1 MTLNRTFVASG
12 PTPIPSGLQVS
23 GDFYDLKNRLFS
35 KVDINLENT
44 SQVIY
49 RYTIVIMRGETSQEY
64 DATTSLSKDSNYPTK
79 NKLEIDIVHSLTP
92 RDGVVDKTIEYNFSN
107 LLNHSI
113 LHKLDIKEVVNSV
126 TKTYNLTH
134 TQDFRFYAT
143 PVTLT
148 NFTFT
153 RGDTTNDHFQNND
166 TIKISGLNL
175 YHGSNNPIDQ
185 TIPETRTI
193 LPQGVVIQPMLF
205 TIQEDVISPGGSI
218 EYIEYET
225 AYAPSGNYTFN
236 NVQLTTGKIYKINVT
251 ASWLLGYST
260 DIASTQKLSVLN
272 RPVIEGVVVENLY
285 EYSANAD
292 VVTITTD
299 PITSASFNLASKIW
313 FEFYNPS
320 DTLVAKA
327 GGVSGI
333 SINTGSNV
341 YTLKLSNIAV
351 LSSGGL
357 LVDTNYKVKAL
368 VQYTTGQYR
377 RSDPLPELE
386 NGDRVNF
393 TKSVPEI
400 VSSIINPLY
409 TINDPSNKKILD
421 ISVKKQAY
429 QLYAPNIVSG
439 IKFHFYDGAALVAST
454 SSYTFVNSSGEG
466 NVTYPIL
473 LSDVTPGV
481 LVNDKDYRIKAE
493 VTLVK
498 HSGATELRLSEL
510 DTSLPYSDKVNFTKS
525 VPEIVSHSII
535 PLFTSDPLEKILDI
549 EVKKQEYFL
558 VAPNVASGIK
568 FHFYDA
574 DDTET
579 IVASTSSSTFVNSSG
594 EGNVTYPILLSD
606 VTRVLPDGDY
616 LVNDKNYRIKAEV
629 TLVKHSGSTELRL
642 SELSSATESIPDQ
655 VNFSESFPE
664 IVNHTINSL
673 YTSNPLEKILDI
685 YVQKQ
690 SYFLVA
696 PNVESGIKFHFY
708 DESSTTIPVASTSS
722 YTFVNSSGVGN
733 VSYPILLSEVTPGVL
748 VNDKDYRIQAEV
760 TLEPHHGGTETRPSA
775 FSSLTASIPDK
786 VNFSLKRPF
795 ITSITSYDFQDDGE
809 GENSEQIIAN
819 IVVRK
824 ELYELVAPT
833 SEEGI
838 RFLIYDSTGTTL
850 VGSTTNP
857 PNTRYTFYNS
867 SANPITEYSIKL
879 SDVVIESGQVLE
891 NGTSYKV
898 KAEVSIIKHSGDTEL
913 RLSAEFKELKGTQD
927 AVNISSVTI
936 SNSWALSTNNNPSSS
951 STRFNASPSIGISGF
966 FKKTPQF
973 NGGSDINHLDIA
985 TTKFRIE
992 YSVGVASVGVGDAV
1006 VWTYGAWTNV
1016 QKAVLLQ
1023 KSSSESLQEAVA
1035 RINAVTPVTSSG
1047 DGKFDNVIGSGR
1059 GNTQENMIFF
1069 IPQEQVTGTN
1079 AFTESNKVKVQ
1090 ISIIDPTNMWDSANG
1105 GVTDPKESNSIQL
1118 INKIN
1123 NYDFVVDSSSEPYNT
1138 LSEEGYLFLNI
1149 PVDWKSIHAHS
1160 VIVGYKYVS
1169 GDDYSYQTFTYD
1181 STTTISFEVD
1191 PITGTTLYYSVAY
1204 LVKNVNIGPTAT
1216 TQGLTIEKNVPIK
1229 LFPSS
1234 SDYSITN
1241 TSYTTFNTG
1250 GKSSIKFDLA
1260 FNASS
1265 TSQIDGINVYFTS
1278 PSSTQEP
1285 NQGSGIDKTR
1295 IATFTASQAGI
1306 NKTIQLLHV
1315 GSTINYATTGN
1326 FTPLNRID
1334 ASGAPIDVTNDF
1346 SLPWQDFDFA
1356 NISFE
1361 AFRDRRVTTTGASFG
1376 TINYVESG
1384 SSDFDRTIW
1393 NVPVMNSPRWNGPIT
1408 LEGGVRNSS
1417 TATKL
1422 SWMQVRDLNNVDFTY
1437 DFTMM
1442 KDDNSASLIHDY
1454 TGSAALTES
1463 EQILTID
1470 PDANAKYNITLA
1482 SVFDP
1487 GTTGSMREVSAHA
1500 DTIEFHT
1507 IHVDVSGINISV
1519 QNPSNTT
1526 KVNLSFNNAVVSG
1539 NTLTTAGAIE
1549 SAIFDSNIAEQ
1560 HVMFTSTNPTRAL
1573 TRLVPTNNVIER
1585 VVSPATTK
1593 EFLLPSDSSLAQ
1605 KFSFFMRLKALI
1617 KYKVTRYTNTTPT
1630 TPTTEVLT
1638 TSSVEIADQTNTD
1651 DNSQYIVSSI
1661 PIIGTTF
1668 TTTPDPVDGSPTL
1681 NFLLDAN
1688 GLEVEGFTSV
1698 VIIIGQD
1705 GTESKPDGE
1714 AVVLVFPDTGAT
1726 SDYSNEV
1733 AGSGAAPL
1741 NPRLTAGESFTTTPT
1756 TITGAVHG
1764 SHNAD
1769 YTLKIGDINTTGR
1782 YKNSTLKM
1790 PLSSVSGFTDG
1801 QVNLWIL
1808 ATTRRGTNFSS
1819 LTATYTPPAV
1829 VSNLSISS
1837 TDGEYFVHFDVT
1849 ST

>member
-1 MTLNRTFVASG
+1 M
-12 PTPIPSGLQVS
+12 
-23 GDFYDLKNRLFS
+23 
-35 KVDINLENT
+35 
-44 SQVIY
+44 
-49 RYTIVIMRGETSQEY
+49 
-64 DATTSLSKDSNYPTK
+64 
-79 NKLEIDIVHSLTP
+79 
-92 RDGVVDKTIEYNFSN
+92 
-107 LLNHSI
+107 
-113 LHKLDIKEVVNSV
+113 
-126 TKTYNLTH
+126 
-134 TQDFRFYAT
+134 
-143 PVTLT
+143 
-148 NFTFT
+148 
-153 RGDTTNDHFQNND
+153 
-166 TIKISGLNL
+166 
-175 YHGSNNPIDQ
+175 
-185 TIPETRTI
+185 
-193 LPQGVVIQPMLF
+193 
-205 TIQEDVISPGGSI
+205 
-218 EYIEYET
+218 
-225 AYAPSGNYTFN
+225 
-236 NVQLTTGKIYKINVT
+236 
-251 ASWLLGYST
+251 
-260 DIASTQKLSVLN
+260 
-272 RPVIEGVVVENLY
+272 
-285 EYSANAD
+285 
-292 VVTITTD
+292 
-299 PITSASFNLASKIW
+299 
-313 FEFYNPS
+313 
-320 DTLVAKA
+320 
-327 GGVSGI
+327 
-333 SINTGSNV
+333 
-341 YTLKLSNIAV
+341 
-351 LSSGGL
+351 
-357 LVDTNYKVKAL
+357 
-368 VQYTTGQYR
+368 
-377 RSDPLPELE
+377 
-386 NGDRVNF
+386 
-393 TKSVPEI
+393 
-400 VSSIINPLY
+400 
-409 TINDPSNKKILD
+409 
-421 ISVKKQAY
+421 
-429 QLYAPNIVSG
+429 
-439 IKFHFYDGAALVAST
+439 
-454 SSYTFVNSSGEG
+454 
-466 NVTYPIL
+466 
-473 LSDVTPGV
+473 
-481 LVNDKDYRIKAE
+481 
-493 VTLVK
+493 
-498 HSGATELRLSEL
+498 
-510 DTSLPYSDKVNFTKS
+510 PYS
-525 VPEIVSHSII
+525 
-535 PLFTSDPLEKILDI
+535 
-549 EVKKQEYFL
+549 
-558 VAPNVASGIK
+558 
-568 FHFYDA
+568 
-574 DDTET
+574 
-579 IVASTSSSTFVNSSG
+579 
-594 EGNVTYPILLSD
+594 
-606 VTRVLPDGDY
+606 
-616 LVNDKNYRIKAEV
+616 
-629 TLVKHSGSTELRL
+629 
-642 SELSSATESIPDQ
+642 
-655 VNFSESFPE
+655 
-664 IVNHTINSL
+664 
-673 YTSNPLEKILDI
+673 
-685 YVQKQ
+685 
-690 SYFLVA
+690 
-696 PNVESGIKFHFY
+696 
-708 DESSTTIPVASTSS
+708 
-722 YTFVNSSGVGN
+722 
-733 VSYPILLSEVTPGVL
+733 
-748 VNDKDYRIQAEV
+748 
-760 TLEPHHGGTETRPSA
+760 
-775 FSSLTASIPDK
+775 DK

-973 NGGSDINHLDIA
+973 NGGSDVNHLDVA

-992 YSVGVASVGVGDAV
+992 YSVGVASAGVGDAV

-1123 NYDFVVDSSSEPYNT
+1123 NYDFVVGSSSEPYNT
-1138 LSEEGYLFLNI
+1138 LSEESYLFLNI

-1191 PITGTTLYYSVAY
+1191 PITGTTLYYSLAY
-1204 LVKNVNIGPTAT
+1204 LVKNVNIGSTAT

-1417 TATKL
+1417 TDTKL
-1422 SWMQVRDLNNVDFTY
+1422 SWMQVHTMNDVDFTY

-1454 TGSAALTES
+1454 TGSAALVES

-1470 PDANAKYNITLA
+1470 TDANAKYNITLA

-1661 PIIGTTF
+1661 PNIGTTF

-1681 NFLLDAN
+1681 NFLLDAT
-1688 GLEVEGFTSV
+1688 GCEEEGFTSV
-1698 VIIIGQD
+1698 VVILAQD

-1714 AVVLVFPDTGAT
+1714 AVVLVFPDTGT
-1726 SDYSNEV
+1726 LTNFSNDV

-1741 NPRLTAGESFTTTPT
+1741 DARLTAGESFTTTPK
-1756 TITGAVHG
+1756 TITGAVYG

-1790 PLSSVSGFTDG
+1790 PPSSVSGFTDG
-1801 QVNLWIL
+1801 QVNLLIL
-1808 ATTRRGTNFSS
+1808 ATTRRGCNFSA

-1837 TDGEYFVHFDVT
+1837 TGGDFYVDFDVT

>member
-1 MTLNRTFVASG
+1 MTLTHNFVASG
-12 PTPIPSGLQVS
+12 PTPIPPGLVVS

-49 RYTIVIMRGETSQEY
+49 RYTIVILRDGVSHEY
-64 DATTSLSKDSNYPTK
+64 DATTSLSKDSTYPTK
-79 NKLEIDIVHSLTP
+79 NKLEIDIVHSSSP
-92 RDGVVDKTIEYNFSN
+92 RDGVVDKTIEYYFSN
-107 LLNHSI
+107 LLSYSI

-134 TQDFRFYAT
+134 TQNFRYYTT

-153 RGDTTNDHFQNND
+153 RGDTTDDHFQNND
-166 TIKISGLNL
+166 TIKISGLIL
-175 YHGSNNPIDQ
+175 DHGSNNPIDQ

-193 LPQGVVIQPMLF
+193 LPQGIVIQPILV
-205 TIQEDVISPGGSI
+205 TIQEDVVSSGSSI

-225 AYAPSGNYTFN
+225 AYVPSGNYTLE

-260 DIASTQKLSVLN
+260 DIASTQKLSVFN
-272 RPVIEGVVVENLY
+272 RPAVANVAIADLY
-285 EYSANAD
+285 EYNVNAD
-292 VVTITTD
+292 VMTITID
-299 PITSASFNLASKIW
+299 PLVSASFNLASKLW
-313 FEFYNPS
+313 FEFYNLS
-320 DTLVAKA
+320 NTLVAKA
-327 GGVSGI
+327 GGSSGI

-341 YTLKLSNIAV
+341 YTIKLSNIV
-351 LSSGGL
+351 VESNGGL
-357 LVDTNYKVKAL
+357 LNDTNYKVKAL

-377 RSDPLPELE
+377 RSDLSPD
-386 NGDRVNF
+386 NVNF
-393 TKSVPEI
+393 TKSIPKI
-400 VSSIINPLY
+400 VGRTINSLY
-409 TINDPSNKKILD
+409 TSDPTKNILTID
-421 ISVKKQAY
+421 VEEQAY
-429 QLYAPNIVSG
+429 QLYAPNITNG
-439 IKFHFYDGAALVAST
+439 IRFNFYDESVNTTTPVAST
-454 SSYTFVNSSGEG
+454 SYYTFENSEGGG
-466 NVTYPIL
+466 NVTYPIK
-473 LSDVTPGV
+473 LSEVTPGV
-481 LVNDKDYRIKAE
+481 LLNDKDYRIKAE
-493 VTLVK
+493 VKLVK
-498 HSGATELRLSEL
+498 HNGDTENRLSEL
-510 DTSLPYSDKVNFTKS
+510 SSATGSIPDKVNFTKS
-525 VPEIVSHSII
+525 LPEIVGHTIN
-535 PLFTSDPLEKILDI
+535 PLYTSDPLEKILDI
-549 EVKKQEYFL
+549 EVQEQEYFL

-579 IVASTSSSTFVNSSG
+579 IVASTISYTFVNSEG
-594 EGNVTYPILLSD
+594 EGNVTYPILLSE

-629 TLVKHSGSTELRL
+629 TLVKHSGTSELRL
-642 SELSSATESIPDQ
+642 SELSSVTESIPDQ

-685 YVQKQ
+685 GVKKQ
-690 SYFLVA
+690 AYFLVA
-696 PNVESGIKFHFY
+696 PNVASGIKFHFY

-722 YTFVNSSGVGN
+722 YTFVNSAGTGN
-733 VSYPILLSEVTPGVL
+733 VTYPILLSEVTPGVL

-775 FSSLTASIPDK
+775 FSSLTTSIPDK
-786 VNFSLKRPF
+786 VNFSIKTPF
-795 ITSITSYDFQDDGE
+795 INTITSYDFQVEGDD
-809 GENSEQIIAN
+809 SADPVIAN
-819 IVVRK
+819 VVVRK
-824 ELYELVAPT
+824 ELYELVAPNVSDGVDPNLT
-833 SEEGI
+833 DGI
-838 RFLIYDSTGTTL
+838 KFLIYDSDETTL
-850 VGSTTNP
+850 VGSTK
-857 PNTRYTFYNS
+857 FYLFQNS
-867 SANPITEYSIKL
+867 SANPTTEYSILL
-879 SDVVIESGQVLE
+879 SHVTIESGHDPLE
-891 NGTSYKV
+891 NGRTYRV
-898 KAEVSIIKHSGDTEL
+898 KAQVTIIPHAGSPPEL
-913 RLSAEFKELKGTQD
+913 RVSAEFKDLKGSQD
-927 AVNISSVTI
+927 AVSLSSVTI
-936 SNSWALSTNNNPSSS
+936 SNSWALATNNNPSTSGL
-951 STRFNASPSIGISGF
+951 TAAEFAASPNVGISGF
-966 FKKTPQF
+966 FTKTPQF
-973 NGGSDINHLDIA
+973 NGGSTINHLDIA

-992 YSVGVASVGVGDAV
+992 YQVDNGL
-1006 VWTYGAWTNV
+1006 WTDV
-1016 QKAVLLQ
+1016 QKAVLLP
-1023 KSSSESLQEAVA
+1023 KLSTDASLGAA
-1035 RINAVTPVTSSG
+1035 AIRINAVTPETSSG
-1047 DGKFDNVIGSGR
+1047 DGKFNNVIGSGP
-1059 GNTQENMIFF
+1059 GQLQPEMIFF
-1069 IPQEQVTGTN
+1069 IPQQQVTGTN
-1079 AFTESNKVKVQ
+1079 AFTESNLVKVR
-1090 ISIIDPTNMWDSANG
+1090 ISIIDPTNMWGSANG
-1105 GVTDPKESNSIQL
+1105 GTTDPRESNSIQL
-1118 INKIN
+1118 INRIN
-1123 NYDFVVDSSSEPYNT
+1123 NYGFALGQSSEPYNT
-1138 LSEEGYLFLNI
+1138 LSQEDYLFLNI

-1160 VIVGYKYVS
+1160 VVVGYKYVS

-1181 STTTISFEVD
+1181 PTTTISFEVD
-1191 PITGTTLYYSVAY
+1191 PIDGRTTLYYSVAY
-1204 LVKNVNIGPTAT
+1204 LVKNVNISPTAT
-1216 TQGLTIEKNVPIK
+1216 TQGLTIEDSVPIK
-1229 LFPSS
+1229 FFPSS

-1260 FNASS
+1260 FTAAS
-1265 TSQIDGINVYFTS
+1265 TSKIGGINVYFTS
-1278 PSSTQEP
+1278 PSSTQQP

-1315 GSTINYATTGN
+1315 GSTINYATTLN
-1326 FTPLNRID
+1326 NIPLNRID

-1384 SSDFDRTIW
+1384 SSDFNRTIW

-1408 LEGGVRNSS
+1408 LVGGVRNSS
-1417 TATKL
+1417 NATKL
-1422 SWMQVRDLNNVDFTY
+1422 SWMQVHNMNDVDFTY

-1454 TGSAALTES
+1454 TGSAALVES

-1470 PDANAKYNITLA
+1470 TNANAKYNITLA

-1487 GTTGSMREVSAHA
+1487 GTTGSMREVSAHP

-1507 IHVDVSGINISV
+1507 IHVDVSDIDISV

-1526 KVNLSFNNAVVSG
+1526 KVNLSFNDAVVSG

-1549 SAIFDSNIAEQ
+1549 SATFDSNIAEQ
-1560 HVMFTSTNPTRAL
+1560 HVMFTSTDPTMAL

-1585 VVSPATTK
+1585 IVPPATTK
-1593 EFLLPSDSSLAQ
+1593 EYLLPIGSILGQ
-1605 KFSFFMRLKALI
+1605 NFSFFMRLKAFI
-1617 KYKVTRYTNTTPT
+1617 KYKVTKYTNATPT

-1638 TSSVEIADQTNTD
+1638 TSSVEIADQTATD
-1651 DNSQYIVSSI
+1651 DDSQYIVSSI

-1668 TTTPDPVDGSPTL
+1668 TITPDPVNGNPTL

-1698 VIIIGQD
+1698 VVIIGQD

-1733 AGSGAAPL
+1733 AGSGAVSL
-1741 NPRLTAGESFTTTPT
+1741 DPRLTAGESFTATPT

-1764 SHNAD
+1764 SHTGD
-1769 YTLKIGDINTTGR
+1769 YTLTIGDVNDTTGR
-1782 YKNSTLKM
+1782 FNNSTLKM
-1790 PLSSVSGFTDG
+1790 PASSDSGFTDG
-1801 QVNLWIL
+1801 ATLNLWIL

-1819 LTATYTPPAV
+1819 LTATYTPPV
-1829 VSNLSISS
+1829 VISNLSISAIG
-1837 TDGEYFVHFDVT
+1837 DDFFANFDVT